1 MITISPLNPFEA
13 RFNVF
18 KVGWV
23 RRVVGIGPVRLLD
36 AAFMFARVGR
46 VSNRSGREVRAFPDI
61 SLDVNT
67 YMEMVEGTYNLSRAS
82 SENTSLPSGPESPRL
97 ETPTP
102 ITLSNSSQVTPVQ
115 EQHAPAFEET
125 ALPDQS
131 EVGVQVSPFIEV

>member
-1 MITISPLNPFEA
+1 LNTTSPVYPFEA

-36 AAFMFARVGR
+36 AAFIFARVGR
-46 VSNRSGREVRAFPDI
+46 VSNRSVREVRAFPDI
-61 SLDVNT
+61 SLGVSIVMMT
-67 YMEMVEGTYNLSRAS
+67 KEGTYSLSKAS
-82 SENTSLPSGPESPRL
+82 RENNSLPSGPESPRL
-97 ETPTP
+97 ETSTP
-102 ITLSNSSQVTPVQ
+102 ITRSNSSQVTPVQ

-131 EVGVQVSPFIEV
+131 DAGVQVSPFIEV